1 MLRVQ
6 VSRRPHWRGILATGK
21 RGSTKPAGSTWN
33 IWDGDGSNLLSS
45 HLPAAGSLVVCD
57 GVDALGAAREESGLF
72 SSTHVGDGKKSD
84 KQREQHQQAENP
96 SQQAHEGNPG
106 TVCPAYPSLIGNCGV
121 VLVAILR
128 NGRSWLTG
136 AVDRMS
142 APSRWVTGMIHSF
155 PDERYTP
162 QPQERNGVERPG
174 NRERARGWQPRQV
187 PLPSDQDEDL
197 LASVVKYRLVE
208 VAGCDRAEQH
218 GR

>member
-106 TVCPAYPSLIGNCGV
+106 TVCPAYPSLIGNCV
-121 VLVAILR
+121 VV
-128 NGRSWLTG
+128 
-136 AVDRMS
+136 
-142 APSRWVTGMIHSF
+142 
-155 PDERYTP
+155 
-162 QPQERNGVERPG
+162 
-174 NRERARGWQPRQV
+174 
-187 PLPSDQDEDL
+187 
-197 LASVVKYRLVE
+197 LASVLHGARQVAPASPDASLRLNRFAVRGNSKKWKTL
-208 VAGCDRAEQH
+208 VNRR
-218 GR
+218 GRPDLSAAAMGHRDDPIFS